1 MAFDFNDPEVRRSFL
16 EQFTQSIQATVS
28 LTQSLQSLQREV
40 LSHSQVLGNL
50 KTALALQKNNLNALD
65 ELVRGQGMGDSLYK
79 TILGNNAKIKEITL
93 WINKDEEKNKVKY
106 QNVLAVWI
114 AIGTAVVALLISIL
128 TSFVP
133 KLLE

>member
-40 LSHSQVLGNL
+40 LSHSQVLGDL
-50 KTALALQKNNLNALD
+50 KTALALQKNNLNALE